1 MKLRTDGVTW
11 QEIDG
16 ELVILDMQTS
26 VYLTANGAATVL
38 AKMLVEERS
47 FEELAEALTQHF
59 GIDQAVAEAD
69 ARNFIE
75 QLREKSLLA
84 A

>member
-26 VYLTANGAATVL
+26 AYLTTNVAGAVL
-38 AKMLVEERS
+38 AKLLVEERS
-47 FEELAEALTQHF
+47 HEDLTDALVAEF
-59 GIDQAVAEAD
+59 GIDHDTAAAD
-69 ARNFIE
+69 AASFTD
-75 QLREKSLLA
+75 QLRSKGLLA
-84 A
+84 